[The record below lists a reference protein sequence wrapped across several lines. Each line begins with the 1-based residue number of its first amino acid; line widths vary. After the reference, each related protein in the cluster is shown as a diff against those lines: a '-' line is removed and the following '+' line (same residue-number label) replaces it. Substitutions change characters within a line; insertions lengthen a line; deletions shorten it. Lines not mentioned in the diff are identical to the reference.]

1 MTAPDQPIKPF
12 SHRWLDRVE
21 RLGNRLP
28 HPVTLF
34 ILFALAVVIVSA
46 LSAAMGVTAT
56 HPTTDETL
64 TARSLLSAEGLR
76 WMLSNAVSNFIHFA
90 PVGPVV
96 VAIMGIAV
104 AEHSGLL
111 ACALSALAKRAP
123 ARLLSTAVIFT
134 GILSSIGFD
143 SGYVVLIPLAALI
156 FKAAGRSPLAGIAA
170 AFAGVSGGYSAN
182 LVLGPVDAILAG
194 ISTEALHLVSDSE
207 VLASANYFFIIVSTL
222 FISVVGAWVNDH
234 WVEPRLRKP
243 DSSDSPLAGDTT
255 SPTEQDSQRR
265 ALRWVGIFSLAYIL
279 GLLWLVI
286 PEQGLLRNPDPNGLA
301 ALPLLKGIVVFIA
314 LYAAIA
320 GALFGYLSGR
330 YTRSNEW
337 IEGMESGVA
346 SLATYLV
353 LMFFAAQFVNYFAW
367 SGLGAIAAIS
377 GAQWLSQFELSTTSL
392 LLAFV
397 LTSAG
402 INLLIGSASAKWA
415 LMAPIFVPMLY
426 VLGVSPEAVQM
437 AYRIGDSSTNIIT
450 PLMPYFGVVVAFVQ
464 RHEPSAGLGTLVA
477 LMLPYSLTFL
487 LSWSLL
493 LAAWVGL
500 GLPLGY

>member
-1 MTAPDQPIKPF
+1 MTPKDYDVTPI
-12 SHRWLDRVE
+12 SHRWLDRIE

-34 ILFALAVVIVSA
+34 ILFALAVVIISA
-46 LSAAMGVTAT
+46 VCEAAGVAAA
-56 HPTTDETL
+56 HPTNNEL
-64 TARSLLSAEGLR
+64 LEARSLLSADGVR

-111 ACALSALAKRAP
+111 ACVLSGLARRAP
-123 ARLLSTAVIFT
+123 PRLLSTAIIFT

-156 FKAAGRSPLAGIAA
+156 FKAADRSPLAGIAA

-194 ISTEALHLVSDSE
+194 ISTEALQLVSDDD
-207 VLASANYFFIIVSTL
+207 VLASANYFFIVVSTL
-222 FISVVGAWVNDH
+222 FISLVGAWVNDH
-234 WVEPRLRKP
+234 WVEPRLPQPDPADSLTEDAAEPSP
-243 DSSDSPLAGDTT
+243 DSDK
-255 SPTEQDSQRR
+255 QRR
-265 ALRWVGIFSLAYIL
+265 ALRWVAGFSALYIA
-279 GLLWLVI
+279 GLVWLVVPADGI
-286 PEQGLLRNPDPNGLA
+286 LRNPDPDGLTI
-301 ALPLLKGIVVFIA
+301 LPLLKGIVVFIA
-314 LYAAIA
+314 LYAALA
-320 GALFGYLSGR
+320 GVLFGYLSGR

-367 SGLGAIAAIS
+367 SGLGAIAAVS
-377 GAQWLSQFELSTTSL
+377 GAQWLAQFELSTTSL

-397 LTSAG
+397 LTSAAL
-402 INLLIGSASAKWA
+402 NLLIGSASAKWA

-426 VLGVSPEAVQM
+426 VLGVEPEAVQM

-464 RHEPSAGLGTLVA
+464 RHNPSAGLGTLVA

-487 LSWSLL
+487 ISWSLL
-493 LAAWVGL
+493 LAVWVGL